1 MTEKKGRGSIMK
13 IKICE
18 PDRRLKLEFS
28 KDCSVV
34 ESDFFAGAGANR
46 LKSSGSGLLL
56 CDLGVL
62 WWQSCATILII

>member
-1 MTEKKGRGSIMK
+1 MKDAIRKERNEKKKNFIKRQVTEKKGRGSIMK

-34 ESDFFAGAGANR
+34 ESDFFAGAGA
-46 LKSSGSGLLL
+46 G
-56 CDLGVL
+56 
-62 WWQSCATILII
+62 